1 MRERLFFVCKIRA
14 ESVVAIFVNG
24 LQNVFNFAIIKKV
37 KLNLKERGMTIH
49 HDKLAYGKLARTSE
63 ELSEEQIKKMLAS
76 LTEEESETETDEDKE
91 KDK

>member
-1 MRERLFFVCKIRA
+1 
-14 ESVVAIFVNG
+14 
-24 LQNVFNFAIIKKV
+24 
-37 KLNLKERGMTIH
+37 MTIH

-76 LTEEESETETDEDKE
+76 LTEEESETETETDEDKE

>member
-1 MRERLFFVCKIRA
+1 MSGDFGYNK
-14 ESVVAIFVNG
+14 N
-24 LQNVFNFAIIKKV
+24 
-37 KLNLKERGMTIH
+37 MTIH

-76 LTEEESETETDEDKE
+76 LAEEESETETDEEKK